1 MDVFRSAIMNTQ
13 TIEFRVNIPSVDDFA
28 ERYPQYGTLARN
40 DFHFLFELLMSPD
53 AYIRARVATLDLDL
67 PAVAG
72 IAKLCYQAVQGQP
85 GTEWN
90 SLLKQF
96 VGAVMCSL
104 MMANG
109 FEKTETKRAIPHHGF
124 TKGEFYR
131 PIE

>member
-1 MDVFRSAIMNTQ
+1 MDTQ
-13 TIEFRVNIPSVDDFA
+13 TIEFRVNIPSVDEFA
-28 ERYPQYGTLARN
+28 GQYPQYGTLARN
-40 DFHFLFELLMSPD
+40 DFRFLFELLMSPD
-53 AYIRARVATLDLDL
+53 AYIRARVATLDLEL

-72 IAKLCYQAVQGQP
+72 IAEICYQAVQGQQ

-104 MMANG
+104 MLANG
-109 FEKTETKRAIPHHGF
+109 FEKTATKRAIPHHGF

>member
-1 MDVFRSAIMNTQ
+1 MDVYRSAIMDTR
-13 TIEFRVNIPSVDDFA
+13 TIEYRVNIPTVAAFA
-28 ERYPQYGTLARN
+28 GRYPQYGPLARN

-53 AYIRARVATLDLDL
+53 AYVRARVATLDFEL

-72 IAKLCYQAVQGQP
+72 IASMCYHAVQEQQ
-85 GTEWN
+85 TIQWN
-90 SLLKQF
+90 GLLKQF

-109 FEKTETKRAIPHHGF
+109 FEKTDTKRAIPHRGF

-131 PIE
+131 LVE